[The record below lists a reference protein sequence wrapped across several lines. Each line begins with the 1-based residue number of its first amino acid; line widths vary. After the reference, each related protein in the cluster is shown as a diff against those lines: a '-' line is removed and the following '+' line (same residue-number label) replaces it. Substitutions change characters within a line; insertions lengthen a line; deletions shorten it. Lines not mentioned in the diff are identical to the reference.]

1 MILAD
6 ENIDHSLIN
15 AIRALDIEV
24 YSVYE
29 LQRGTPDASII
40 ELSRNPPRII
50 LTEDKDFGEW
60 VFAHHVKDIS
70 VILLRYHF
78 QDTALIKTIL
88 IKILSEQ
95 LPSLFGK
102 FTTLT
107 VTNSCY
113 ALAACFKIVSSLKA
127 ALRAC

>member
-6 ENIDHSLIN
+6 ENIDHSLIES
-15 AIRALDIEV
+15 IRSAGIEV

-29 LQRGTPDASII
+29 FHRGTPDFSII

-78 QDTALIKTIL
+78 RDTELIKAIL
-88 IKILSEQ
+88 LKILSEQ

-107 VTNSCY
+107 TS
-113 ALAACFKIVSSLKA
+113 KIRTRL
-127 ALRAC
+127 L